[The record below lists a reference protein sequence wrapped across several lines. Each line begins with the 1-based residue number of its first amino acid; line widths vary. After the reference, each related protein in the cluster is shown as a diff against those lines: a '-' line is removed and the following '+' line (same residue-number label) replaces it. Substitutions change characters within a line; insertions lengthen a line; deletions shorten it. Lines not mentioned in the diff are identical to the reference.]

1 MMIGLS
7 LVCLLATQVLAQD
20 SGAASL
26 SSKHRRWLEE
36 EVVYI
41 ITDRERE
48 IFLILNTIEERE
60 RFIESFWR
68 RRDPESATPENEFKD
83 EHYRRLKHANTTFNR
98 HTKRPGW
105 KTDQGRMYII
115 LGKPNEIQRYEGQ
128 RDLAAS
134 QLWFYGGDLT
144 KGLPNFFVLLFFK
157 PINVGEFRLYSP
169 GMDGPASLLQGKEF
183 DFSNADAMQ
192 RLMELSPDLARA
204 SLTIDMGDNPDL
216 RTGTPTLGADM
227 VIGNIEESPKRRIRT
242 DYAEGWLRYGDK
254 VSAEYS
260 FNFFPSRSFFAVL
273 AGPGGVPFVHYSIE
287 VDPQNLTLATQD
299 KTKYYTTLDVT
310 LEVTDSEGKI
320 VVGTDKAVYVE
331 LSPGQIQQFDTS
343 PFAFQNNFPLIPG
356 DYKISVFL
364 KNRVGEQFTVAEQD
378 LKVVA
383 PPPDKPVLSNIVL
396 GYKSERTL
404 DGATAGELRT
414 FQIGT
419 HRIHPA
425 AGNVITLGEEA
436 HVFLQALGVG
446 SDYGLRLEIL
456 DGTKVLQEFSGRVG
470 DYLGGPVEHSFAL
483 TDMVGGRYVIRARL
497 LDPSGTVVE
506 ETTAPLIVSPRASL
520 PRPWVHRRSFNVGA
534 PGLLP
539 LTLGEQ
545 LQAIGRY
552 EEAARALEAAVAAN
566 NPELVSARWRL
577 AGLYLGWRE
586 ADRALELLLPL
597 AETHPNQYEVVV
609 GLGFAYFMKGDA
621 ANARDYLER
630 ARTLRPPGTSLLNAL
645 GECYERL
652 GEPAKARQVFQSSLE
667 MDPEQTSIQER
678 VASFPEGS

>member
-1 MMIGLS
+1 MMTPISVRLESNQRRWVKIIGLS
-7 LVCLLATQVLAQD
+7 LAVLLATEVLAQD
-20 SGAASL
+20 AELQTL
-26 SSKHRRWLEE
+26 SPEHRKWLEE
-36 EVVYI
+36 EVVYL

-48 IFLILNTIEERE
+48 VFLILKTTEERE
-60 RFIESFWR
+60 RLIESFWR

-83 EHYRRLKHANTTFNR
+83 EHYRRLEHANTTFNR
-98 HTKRPGW
+98 HTTRPGW

-115 LGKPNEIQRYEGQ
+115 LGAPNEVQRFEGK
-128 RDLAAS
+128 RDLATT
-134 QLWFYGGDLT
+134 QLWFYGGDAT

-157 PINVGEFRLYSP
+157 PLNVGEFRLYSP
-169 GMDGPASLLQGKEF
+169 GMDGPQSLLHGKEF
-183 DFSNADAMQ
+183 SFSNQDAMA
-192 RLMELSPDLARA
+192 RLMEFSPDLARA
-204 SLTIDMGDNPDL
+204 SLTIDMGDFPDL

-227 VIGNIEESPKRRIRT
+227 VIGYIEDSPKRRVRT
-242 DYAEGWLRYGDK
+242 DYADGWRLYGDK

-273 AGPGGVPFVHYSIE
+273 AGPGGIPFVHYSIE
-287 VDPQNLTLATQD
+287 VDPQNLALATQD

-310 LEVTDSEGKI
+310 LEVTDSEGK
-320 VVGTDKAVYVE
+320 VVVSTDKEVYVE

-343 PFAFQNNFPLIPG
+343 PFAYQNDFPLIPG
-356 DYKISVFL
+356 DHRVSVFL
-364 KNRVGEQFTVAEQD
+364 KNRVGKQFTVAEQD

-383 PPPDKPVLSNIVL
+383 PPPDKPALSDIVL

-404 DGATAGELRT
+404 DGAKAGELRT

-436 HVFLQALGVG
+436 HVFLQALGVA
-446 SDYGLRLEIL
+446 SDYGLRLEVL
-456 DGTKVLQEFSGRVG
+456 DGTKVLQEFSGQVG

-483 TDMVGGRYVIRARL
+483 TGMVGGRYAIRARL

-506 ETTAPLIVSPRASL
+506 EASAPLVVSPRSSL
-520 PRPWVHRRSFNVGA
+520 PRPWVHRRSFNVSA

-539 LTLGEQ
+539 LALGEQ

-597 AETHPNQYEVVV
+597 AETHPNQYEKHKHAFTAQQRFPDLCRR
-609 GLGFAYFMKGDA
+609 GASLP
-621 ANARDYLER
+621 
-630 ARTLRPPGTSLLNAL
+630 LRP
-645 GECYERL
+645 ERL
-652 GEPAKARQVFQSSLE
+652 ARK
-667 MDPEQTSIQER
+667 
-678 VASFPEGS
+678 